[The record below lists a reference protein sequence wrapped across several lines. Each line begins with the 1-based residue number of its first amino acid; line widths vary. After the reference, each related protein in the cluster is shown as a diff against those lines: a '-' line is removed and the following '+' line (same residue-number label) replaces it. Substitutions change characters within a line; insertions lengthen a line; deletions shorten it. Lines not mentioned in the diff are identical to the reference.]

1 VLVGV
6 RASERRGSRRLLC
19 VVGSGWGKTDHGS
32 RVVGRGR
39 YALGYLFFVVIAP
52 TSHAPSTTVTQVQ
65 VEVATNFVFLEAPLF
80 THA

>member
-32 RVVGRGR
+32 RVVGRDR
-39 YALGYLFFVVIAP
+39 
-52 TSHAPSTTVTQVQ
+52 
-65 VEVATNFVFLEAPLF
+65 
-80 THA
+80 